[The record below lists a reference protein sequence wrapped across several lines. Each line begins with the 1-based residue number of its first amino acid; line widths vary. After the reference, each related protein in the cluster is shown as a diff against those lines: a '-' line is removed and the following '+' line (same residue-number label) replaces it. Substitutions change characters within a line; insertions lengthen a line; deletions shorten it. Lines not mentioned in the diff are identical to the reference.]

1 MDAPAVEANDVQ
13 YAYLTEENMEK
24 LALRGVTLEVPKGS
38 FVAILGH
45 NGSGKSTF
53 AKQINVLLTPGSGDL
68 RVLGMDTKDEKNVW
82 DIRSNAG
89 MVFQNPDNQI
99 VSTIVEEDVAFGPEN
114 LGVPSK
120 EILPRVNE
128 ALKTVGLEGFNQR
141 APHMLSGGQKQRVAI
156 AGVLAMQPEII
167 VFDEPTAMLDP
178 QGRAEV
184 MKTIHRL
191 NREEGKTIILI
202 THYMEEAAECDKV
215 FVMNNGRIT
224 DEGTPA
230 EVFSH
235 RDKLDEAGLL
245 PPPAT
250 QIAYALEE
258 QGINLGDRCPVTL
271 EELVDTVCQSKHAT

>member
-1 MDAPAVEANDVQ
+1 MAVPAVEAQNVQ
-13 YAYLTEENMEK
+13 YAYLTDDDKEK
-24 LALRGVTLEVPKGS
+24 LALKGVNLTVEPGT
-38 FVAILGH
+38 FTAILGH

-53 AKQINVLLTPGSGDL
+53 AKQINVLLSPQNGTMM
-68 RVLGMDTKDEKNVW
+68 VLGMDTRDEDKIW
-82 DIRSNAG
+82 DIRSHAG

-114 LGVPSK
+114 LGVPQP

-128 ALKTVGLEGFNQR
+128 ALKSVGLEGFNER

-156 AGVLAMQPEII
+156 AGVLAMRPDII

-178 QGRAEV
+178 QGRSEV
-184 MKTIHRL
+184 MKTIRRL

-202 THYMEEAAECDKV
+202 THYMEEAAQCDKV
-215 FVMNNGRIT
+215 FVMTDGRIT
-224 DEGTPA
+224 DEGRPA

-235 RDKLDEAGLL
+235 LDKLEEAGLL

-250 QIAYALEE
+250 QVAHALEKA
-258 QGINLGDRCPVTL
+258 GIPLEGCPVTID
-271 EELVDTVCQSKHAT
+271 ELVDEICRLKPAT

>member
-1 MDAPAVEANDVQ
+1 MERPAVQAENVT
-13 YAYLTEENMEK
+13 YAYITDEDKAK
-24 LALRGVTLEVPKGS
+24 LALKGVNLTIEPGS
-38 FVAILGH
+38 FTAILGH

-53 AKQINVLLTPGSGDL
+53 AKQINALLTPENGKVL
-68 RVLGMDTKDEKNVW
+68 VLGMDTADEDKTW
-82 DIRSNAG
+82 DIRSHAG

-114 LGVPSK
+114 LGVPQP

-128 ALKTVGLEGFNQR
+128 ALESVGLEGFNER

-156 AGVLAMQPEII
+156 AGVLAMRPDII

-178 QGRAEV
+178 QGREEV
-184 MKTIHRL
+184 MKTIRRL

-215 FVMNNGRIT
+215 FVMNDGRIT
-224 DEGTPA
+224 DSGTPA

-235 RDKLDEAGLL
+235 RNKLKEAGLL

-250 QIAYALEE
+250 QVAYALEDAGVPVE
-258 QGINLGDRCPVTL
+258 GCPVTL
-271 EELVDTVCQSKHAT
+271 NELVDAICQLKPAT

>member
-1 MDAPAVEANDVQ
+1 MAEPAVMAEDVKF
-13 YAYLTEENMEK
+13 AYISDEDRET
-24 LALRGVTLEVPKGS
+24 LALRGVDLTIEPGS
-38 FVAILGH
+38 FTAILGH

-53 AKQINVLLTPGSGDL
+53 AKQINALLTPQGG
-68 RVLGMDTKDEKNVW
+68 RVVVLGMDTADEDKVW
-82 DIRSNAG
+82 DIRSHAG

-114 LGVPSK
+114 LGVPSE

-128 ALKTVGLEGFNQR
+128 ALKAVGLEGFNQR

-156 AGVLAMQPEII
+156 AGVLAMRPDII

-178 QGRAEV
+178 QGRMEV
-184 MKTIHRL
+184 MKTIRRL

-215 FVMNNGRIT
+215 FVMNGGRIT
-224 DEGTPA
+224 DAGTPG

-235 RDKLDEAGLL
+235 RDRLAEAGLQ

-250 QIAYALEE
+250 QIAYALEDA
-258 QGINLGDRCPVTL
+258 GVPMDGCPVTL
-271 EELVDTVCQSKHAT
+271 TELVDTVCQLKPVT